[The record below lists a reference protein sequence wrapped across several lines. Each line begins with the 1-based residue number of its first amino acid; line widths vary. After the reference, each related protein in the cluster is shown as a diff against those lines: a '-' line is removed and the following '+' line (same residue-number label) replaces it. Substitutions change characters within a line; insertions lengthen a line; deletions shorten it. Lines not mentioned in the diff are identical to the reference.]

1 MKKVHFNNIS
11 SWKNGI
17 LIITSIICFLIGTFE
32 LFSEPNTAWN
42 KRISILSTILMML
55 FFARMFYGK
64 YYVGWNKVGITIRIK
79 SFLGKSFNFKD
90 VKSTDLQNGI
100 HTVVKK
106 NGKKIELDLSEIE
119 ENDVERITEILS
131 ENTIANTVYNLL
143 LAYCL
148 LTKDLVNFLGR

>member
-1 MKKVHFNNIS
+1 MKKVYFNNIS

-17 LIITSIICFLIGTFE
+17 LIIPSIIFFLIGTFE
-32 LFSEPNTAWN
+32 LFSEPNTVWN
-42 KRISILSTILMML
+42 KRISILGTILMML
-55 FFARMFYGK
+55 FFARMSYGK

-100 HTVVKK
+100 LTVVKK

-119 ENDVERITEILS
+119 ENDVVRITEILS
-131 ENTIANTVYNLL
+131 ENTIANNV
-143 LAYCL
+143 
-148 LTKDLVNFLGR
+148 